1 MAAPVCTICISEKR
15 ASIDLAL
22 VYRLSAPVIA
32 RRYGVSVN
40 AVRRHR
46 HSHLTPQVRA
56 AILAAMKPSEVDLE
70 QLERTE
76 SEGLLAHQVAQRAR
90 LQVLSEMA
98 VDAADVRA
106 AVRVESAI
114 TANLELSAKLLGQLV
129 TRHEV
134 RSTSILVSADYI
146 TLRQAIVQAL
156 RPFPEAARAV
166 GNALHALES
175 RAAEEIKADAAKG
188 RPLLLEGRSEALE
201 VGTC

>member
-1 MAAPVCTICISEKR
+1 
-15 ASIDLAL
+15 
-22 VYRLSAPVIA
+22 
-32 RRYGVSVN
+32 
-40 AVRRHR
+40 
-46 HSHLTPQVRA
+46 
-56 AILAAMKPSEVDLE
+56 
-70 QLERTE
+70 
-76 SEGLLAHQVAQRAR
+76 
-90 LQVLSEMA
+90 
-98 VDAADVRA
+98 
-106 AVRVESAI
+106 
-114 TANLELSAKLLGQLV
+114 V